1 MLTLNDG
8 LRKGGYLDMTN
19 IKRGTTPTIR
29 VRLDG
34 IKPEEVKSVEF
45 MFKPVIT
52 DAGYVLLHKKY
63 PGDVTYDDTEK
74 LWLLPLTQK
83 DTRRL
88 PKFKRVYM
96 DTRITFQDGAIPAT
110 NIVDL
115 SVTETLFGGDS
126 V

>member
-1 MLTLNDG
+1 M
-8 LRKGGYLDMTN
+8 
-19 IKRGTTPTIR
+19 
-29 VRLDG
+29 
-34 IKPEEVKSVEF
+34 
-45 MFKPVIT
+45 
-52 DAGYVLLHKKY
+52 
-63 PGDVTYDDTEK
+63 
-74 LWLLPLTQK
+74 LPLTQK

>member
-1 MLTLNDG
+1 MMDG
-8 LRKGGYLDMTN
+8 VRGYLDMTN

-52 DAGYVLLHKKY
+52 DAGHVLLQKKY

>member
-1 MLTLNDG
+1 
-8 LRKGGYLDMTN
+8 MTY

-34 IKPEEVKSVEF
+34 IRPEDVRSVEF
-45 MFKPVIT
+45 MLKPFIT
-52 DAGYVLLHKKY
+52 DAGHVLLHKAY
-63 PGDVTYDDTEK
+63 PGDVTYDDADE
-74 LWLLPLTQK
+74 LWLLPLTQE

-88 PKFKRVYM
+88 PKFKQVYM
-96 DTRITFQDGAIPAT
+96 DTRITFSDGAIPAT

-126 V
+126 A